1 MANDVMVCDNYG
13 LQNLGI
19 YFYYLFDIIL
29 LFKLIN

>member
-19 YFYYLFDIIL
+19 YFYYLFDILI
-29 LFKLIN
+29 FKLIN